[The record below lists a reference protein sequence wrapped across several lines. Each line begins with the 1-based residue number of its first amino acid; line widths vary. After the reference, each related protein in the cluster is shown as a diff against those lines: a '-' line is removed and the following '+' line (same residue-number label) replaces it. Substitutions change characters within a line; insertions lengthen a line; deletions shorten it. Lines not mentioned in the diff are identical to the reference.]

1 MRMSRKLPELPDDRG
16 IKMKNGVVHYTPH
29 VDAVCVSDEELV
41 EEARYSKQVREEA
54 ESLFSMIEN
63 VVLDQRKESAEHWWL
78 VCCAFRRHVDD
89 YLTHWCR
96 VEGD

>member
-16 IKMKNGVVHYTPH
+16 IKMKNGVVHYTPY

-78 VCCAFRRHVDD
+78 VCLALRQHVDD
-89 YLTHWCR
+89 YLTHWCW

>member
-1 MRMSRKLPELPDDRG
+1 MRMSRKLPELPDERPV
-16 IKMKNGVVHYTPH
+16 IRMKG
-29 VDAVCVSDEELV
+29 VCVSDEELV

-78 VCCAFRRHVDD
+78 VCLAFRQHVDD
-89 YLTHWCR
+89 YLTHWCW